1 MRRSGILLL
10 CLGMAFL
17 VSCSKD
23 VTDDTQFQVSDKNVQ
38 TGTFTTPN
46 GTFEGEWQLSKYGKT
61 CPGTIEVDSDQIIY
75 DLPVDYLLPRLGLV
89 DETSKAAHPDEP
101 FFTTTSD
108 YTYSNITQVMT
119 FSMLGISADAIYIKN
134 ESIDNLTAPHGYNSP
149 LFNVKA
155 DDIDYTLNL
164 IGLKEQPSGI
174 FDYNTGLWKLS
185 IPIDKVAIVNQK
197 TQAQMS
203 ILVLDEEAPDKSAWL
218 FVFRAKRK
226 IK

>member
-1 MRRSGILLL
+1 MRRSGLLLL
-10 CLGMAFL
+10 CLGMAFF
-17 VSCSKD
+17 VSCSKED
-23 VTDDTQFQVSDKNVQ
+23 YDQLVDDKVQ
-38 TGTFTTPN
+38 IGTLTTPY

-61 CPGTIEVDSDQIIY
+61 CPGTIEVDSNQIIY

-119 FSMLGISADAIYIKN
+119 FSTLGVSADAIYIKN
-134 ESIDNLTAPHGYNSP
+134 ESIDNLTVPHSYNSP
-149 LFNVKA
+149 LFSVRA
-155 DDIDYTLNL
+155 DDVDYTLNL

-174 FDYNTGLWKLS
+174 FDNNTGLWKLS
-185 IPIDKVAIVNQK
+185 IPIDKVAIHNQQ

-203 ILVLDEEAPDKSAWL
+203 ILVIDEEAPDKPAWL

>member
-1 MRRSGILLL
+1 MKQFGIILFV
-10 CLGMAFL
+10 LGVALF

-23 VTDDTQFQVSDKNVQ
+23 DMYNDDLACSPVHNT
-38 TGTFTTPN
+38 TLTTPY
-46 GTFEGEWQLSKYGKT
+46 GIFEGEWQLSKYGKT
-61 CPGTIEVDSDQIIY
+61 CPGTIEVDSDQIIF

-119 FSMLGISADAIYIKN
+119 FSTLGLSADAIYIQN
-134 ESIDNLTAPHGYNSP
+134 ESIDNLTAPHDFNLTS
-149 LFNVKA
+149 FNVRA
-155 DDIDYTLNL
+155 DDINYTLNL
-164 IGLKEQPSGI
+164 IALKEQPSGI
-174 FDYNTGLWKLS
+174 FDNNTGLWKLS
-185 IPIDKVAIVNQK
+185 IPIDKVAIYNQK
-197 TQAQMS
+197 THAQMS

>member
-1 MRRSGILLL
+1 MRRSGLLLL
-10 CLGMAFL
+10 CLGMTFL
-17 VSCSKD
+17 VSCSKED
-23 VTDDTQFQVSDKNVQ
+23 YDQLVDDKVQ
-38 TGTFTTPN
+38 IGTLTTPY

-61 CPGTIEVDSDQIIY
+61 CPGTIEVDSNQIIY

-119 FSMLGISADAIYIKN
+119 FSTLGVSADAIYIKN
-134 ESIDNLTAPHGYNSP
+134 ESIDNLTVPHSYNSP
-149 LFNVKA
+149 LFSVRA
-155 DDIDYTLNL
+155 DDVDYTLNL

-174 FDYNTGLWKLS
+174 FDNNTGLWKLS
-185 IPIDKVAIVNQK
+185 IPIDKVAIHNQQ

-203 ILVLDEEAPDKSAWL
+203 ILVIDEEAPDKPAWL

>member
-23 VTDDTQFQVSDKNVQ
+23 VTDNDHISDDRTQIA
-38 TGTFTTPN
+38 TPY

-61 CPGTIEVDSDQIIY
+61 CPGTIKVDSDQIIY

-119 FSMLGISADAIYIKN
+119 FSTLGLSADAIYIQN
-134 ESIDNLTAPHGYNSP
+134 ESIDNLTAPHDFNSP
-149 LFNVKA
+149 SFNVRA
-155 DDIDYTLNL
+155 DDINYTLNL
-164 IGLKEQPSGI
+164 IALKEQPSGI
-174 FDYNTGLWKLS
+174 FDNNTGLWKLS

>member
-1 MRRSGILLL
+1 MRRLGLILV

-23 VTDDTQFQVSDKNVQ
+23 ETDSLLEVPPTDQSEKYIM
-38 TGTFTTPN
+38 PY

-61 CPGTIEVDSDQIIY
+61 CSGTIEVDSDKIIF

-108 YTYSNITQVMT
+108 YTYYYTTQVMH
-119 FSMLGISADAIYIKN
+119 FSMLGFSTDAMYIKN
-134 ESIDNLTAPHGYNSP
+134 DIIDNVAVPYGYNSP
-149 LFNVKA
+149 LFSVKA
-155 DDIDYTLNL
+155 DDTDYTLNL

-174 FDYNTGLWKLS
+174 FDNNTGLWKLS
-185 IPIDKVAIVNQK
+185 IPIDKVTIYNQK
-197 TQAQMS
+197 THAQMS

>member
-1 MRRSGILLL
+1 MKRSGLILL

-17 VSCSKD
+17 VSCSR
-23 VTDDTQFQVSDKNVQ
+23 DDTDNDQFAGIPVNRETVA
-38 TGTFTTPN
+38 TPY
-46 GTFEGEWQLSKYGKT
+46 GIFEGEWQLSKYGKT
-61 CPGTIEVDSDQIIY
+61 CPGMIEVDSDQIIF

-119 FSMLGISADAIYIKN
+119 FSTLGFSTEAIYIKN

-149 LFNVKA
+149 LFSVRA

-174 FDYNTGLWKLS
+174 FDNNTGLWKLS
-185 IPIDKVAIVNQK
+185 IPIDKVAIYNQK
-197 TQAQMS
+197 THAQMS

>member
-1 MRRSGILLL
+1 MKRSGLILL

-23 VTDDTQFQVSDKNVQ
+23 DTDNDHISDDRAQ
-38 TGTFTTPN
+38 IATPY

-61 CPGTIEVDSDQIIY
+61 CPGTIKVDSDQIIY

-119 FSMLGISADAIYIKN
+119 FSTLGLSADAIYIQN
-134 ESIDNLTAPHGYNSP
+134 ESIDNLTAPHDFNLTS
-149 LFNVKA
+149 FNVRA
-155 DDIDYTLNL
+155 DDINYTLNL
-164 IGLKEQPSGI
+164 IALKEQPSGI
-174 FDYNTGLWKLS
+174 FDNNTGLWKLS

>member
-1 MRRSGILLL
+1 MRRSGLLLL
-10 CLGMAFL
+10 CLGMAFF
-17 VSCSKD
+17 VSCSKED
-23 VTDDTQFQVSDKNVQ
+23 YDQLVDDKVQ
-38 TGTFTTPN
+38 IGTLTTPN

-119 FSMLGISADAIYIKN
+119 FSTLGVSADAIYIKN
-134 ESIDNLTAPHGYNSP
+134 ESIDNLTVPHSYNSP
-149 LFNVKA
+149 LFSVRA
-155 DDIDYTLNL
+155 DDVDYTLNL

-174 FDYNTGLWKLS
+174 FDNNTGLWKLS
-185 IPIDKVAIVNQK
+185 IPIDKVSIHNHK

-203 ILVLDEEAPDKSAWL
+203 ILVVDEEAPDKSAWL